1 MPLGALIAYS
11 LIGIMVFFMM
21 ESLGEM
27 VGDQAAMLGMR
38 MY

>member
-1 MPLGALIAYS
+1 
-11 LIGIMVFFMM
+11 MVFFMM

-38 MY
+38 MYWYACN